1 LFLSFAFANPI
12 TVKGL
17 YFLDTN
23 LNVNTEGGGF
33 YYDIDYN
40 INPGAG
46 IALEYSLL
54 SIDLFDQLNIENLL
68 GGSIALKRNIPKA
81 KARVKYHGGDDHL
94 NGKVSDKD
102 WQTNSIYSKTRA
114 FITWPFSFYIG
125 GKISYNIVSFDTDA
139 TKTGNGI
146 GCGISLGKI
155 INNWDLEIS
164 YDRVFN
170 RIDIEDG
177 VDVLNGNYDMA
188 DISISCGYRF

>member
-1 LFLSFAFANPI
+1 LFFSFAFANPL

-23 LNVNTEGGGF
+23 LNVGAEGGGL

-40 INPGAG
+40 VNPGAG

-54 SIDLFDQLNIENLL
+54 SIEQINIENLL
-68 GGSIALKRNIPKA
+68 GASIALKRDIPKA
-81 KARVKYHGGDDHL
+81 KARVKYHGGDDRL
-94 NGKVSDKD
+94 RGKVSDKD
-102 WQTNSIYSKTRA
+102 WQVSSIYSKTRM
-114 FITWPFSFYIG
+114 FIAWPFSFYIG
-125 GKISYNIVSFDTDA
+125 GKISYNFVSFDTDA

-146 GCGISLGKI
+146 GCGFSLGKI
-155 INNWDLEIS
+155 INNWDIEIS
-164 YDRVFN
+164 YDEVFN

-177 VDVLNGNYDMA
+177 VDVLNGKYDMA